1 MTELP
6 ARRFVF
12 ALLLTMSATAFAAS
26 TTDSSQSVGRMRVTS
41 AAVEWQPAVSN
52 EKLILSIS
60 GPGGLAFT
68 KEFPSGVQPLFR
80 LQDFGVRL
88 PVDGTYQYDLRV
100 VPRIS
105 ADVRQKLAAA
115 RAAED
120 DDAIARIQAEA
131 GLDHPLVQS
140 GTFTIKSNAFVGND
154 STERT
159 GASGLK
165 VTATRTLKPAPNDQ
179 VIPDD
184 LIVQGSE
191 CVGLDCV
198 NNESFGFDTLRLKE
212 NNTRI
217 KFDDTSTSAGFSANV
232 WQLTANDSA
241 SGGANKFSIEDI
253 TGSKVPVTVT
263 AGAPTGSFF
272 IDSSGRV
279 GLRTS
284 TPVLDLQIDTT
295 NTPAIRLEQNSAG
308 GFTAQTWDVA
318 GNEAN
323 FFVRDVTGGSR
334 LPFRIKPGAPTS
346 SIDIAANGY
355 VGIGTASPQAQLDV
369 RASNESADIFQ
380 AIGTNPTSGPS
391 FNFGYS
397 GQTFGRSSGF
407 FNVRP
412 DASAIA
418 PNPSLRFAV
427 GNVPYMMID
436 NQGYLGLGPGMADP
450 LFPIHHANG
459 AYLSVGGVW
468 TNASSRA
475 YKQDIAELSADEA
488 ECALENLKPIKY
500 AYKADPSEHHLGFV
514 AEDVPDLVATSD
526 RKGLSAMDIVAV
538 LTKVVQ
544 EQQQTIEKLTRRVDE
559 LDRSHR

>member
-1 MTELP
+1 MTKLQ
-6 ARRFVF
+6 ARGLVV
-12 ALLLTMSATAFAAS
+12 ALLLTVSATAFAAS
-26 TTDSSQSVGRMRVTS
+26 TTDSSQPVGRMRLTS
-41 AAVEWQPAVSN
+41 AAVEWQPAVAN
-52 EKLILSIS
+52 EKLILTVA

-68 KEFPSGVQPLFR
+68 KEFASGVQPLFR

-88 PVDGTYQYDLRV
+88 PVDGTYQYELRV

-115 RAAED
+115 REAED

-131 GLDHPLVQS
+131 NLDQPVVQS
-140 GTFTIKSNAFVGND
+140 GSFTIKSNAFVSND
-154 STERT
+154 ATERAN
-159 GASGLK
+159 GGGLK
-165 VTATRTLKPAPNDQ
+165 VTATRTLNPSPNDQ

-184 LIVQGSE
+184 LIVQGSA

-198 NNESFGFDTLRLKE
+198 VDESFGFDTLRLKE

-217 KFDDTSTSAGFSANV
+217 KFQDTSTGTGFPANN

-241 SGGANKFSIEDI
+241 SGGANKFSIDDV
-253 TGSKVPVTVT
+253 TGSKTPFTVI
-263 AGAPTGSFF
+263 AGAPTNSVFV
-272 IDSSGRV
+272 DSSGRL
-279 GLRTS
+279 GLRTG
-284 TPVLDLQIDTT
+284 TPVLDVHVHTS
-295 NTPAIRLEQNSAG
+295 NTPAMRFEQDNAI

-334 LPFRIKPGAPTS
+334 LPFRIRPGAPTS
-346 SIDIAANGY
+346 SIDIAANGN
-355 VGIGTASPQAQLDV
+355 VGIGTASPQTRLDV
-369 RASNESADIFQ
+369 RSNDVSADVFE
-380 AIGTNPTSGPS
+380 AIGTNPISGPS

-412 DASAIA
+412 DASATA
-418 PNPSLRFAV
+418 PNPSLRFMVA
-427 GNVPYMMID
+427 NVQYMMID
-436 NQGYLGLGPGMADP
+436 NQGYLGVGAGMADP
-450 LFPIHHANG
+450 LFPIHHVNG

-500 AYKADPSEHHLGFV
+500 AYKSDPAEHHVGFV
-514 AEDVPDLVATSD
+514 AEDVPDLVATGD

>member
-1 MTELP
+1 MRTWKF
-6 ARRFVF
+6 AA
-12 ALLLTMSATAFAAS
+12 ALLLITTPAAAAS
-26 TTDSSQSVGRMRVTS
+26 GTDAAQSVGRMRVTA
-41 AAVEWQPAVSN
+41 AAVEWQIAVAN
-52 EKLILSIS
+52 EKLILTVS
-60 GPGGLAFT
+60 GPRDFAFT
-68 KEFPSGVQPLFR
+68 KEFPNGSQPSFR
-80 LQDFGVRL
+80 IEDLGARML
-88 PVDGTYQYDLRV
+88 LDGTYQYDLRV
-100 VPRIS
+100 IPRV
-105 ADVRQKLAAA
+105 ADEVRKNLLAA
-115 RAAED
+115 RD
-120 DDAIARIQAEA
+120 SGDADELGRIQREA
-131 GLDHPLVQS
+131 GLDRPLFQS
-140 GTFTIKSNAFVGND
+140 GALTIRNRAFVSDGESESANGN
-154 STERT
+154 RL
-159 GASGLK
+159 GPRA
-165 VTATRTLKPAPNDQ
+165 TATRTLKPAPNDQ

-198 NNESFGFDTLRLKE
+198 NNEAFGFDTLRLKE

-217 KFDDTSTSAGFSANV
+217 KFQDTSTSAGFPANV
-232 WQLTANDSA
+232 WQLTANDST

-253 TGSKVPVTVT
+253 TGAKVPVTVT
-263 AGAPTGSFF
+263 AGAPTNSFF
-272 IDSSGRV
+272 IDSIGRV

-284 TPVLDLQIDTT
+284 TPVKDLQIHNSD
-295 NTPAIRLEQNSAG
+295 TPAIRFEQDSAG

-323 FFVRDVTGGSR
+323 FFVRDVTNGSR
-334 LPFRIKPGAPTS
+334 LPLRIRPGAPTS
-346 SIDIAANGY
+346 SIDISPNGD
-355 VGIGTASPQAQLDV
+355 VGLGTASPQAHLDV
-369 RASNESADIFQ
+369 RTTNAGADVFQ
-380 AIGTNPTSGPS
+380 AIGVDPVAGPS

-397 GQTFGRSSGF
+397 GASFGRSSGF

-427 GNVPYMMID
+427 ANVQYMMID
-436 NQGYLGLGPGMADP
+436 NQGYLGIGAGMADP

-500 AYKADPSEHHLGFV
+500 AFKADPSEHHLGFV

-544 EQQQTIEKLTRRVDE
+544 EQQQTIENLTRRVDE